1 MLKIGIFG
9 ALALPL
15 LFAFA
20 GRRAEAAPREEIAV
34 FAGGCFWCM
43 ESPFE
48 KVDGVSAVISGY
60 TGGTKENPTYQ
71 EVSAGTTGHAE
82 AVQIHFDPAK
92 VGYDRLLEIFW
103 RQVDPTD
110 AGGQFV
116 DRGNQYR
123 AAIFYL
129 TTEQKRLA
137 EESKVKLAATQRFVK
152 PLSTEIVPAGKFWSA
167 EDYHQDYYK
176 KNPVRYKYYR
186 WGSGRDEFLD
196 KAWGK
201 ERGAAD
207 VDPAPRA
214 AAWHSF
220 VKPSQEELKKRLTP
234 LQFEVTQKEGT
245 EPAFKNEYHENH
257 REGIYVD
264 VVSGEPL
271 FSSRDKYES
280 GTGWPSFSQPLE
292 PGLIVEKTDRHL
304 FSERTEVRSRYG
316 DSHLGHVFPD
326 GPASTGLRYCM
337 NSAALRF
344 VPKEKMASEGYEDYL
359 LLFEK

>member
-1 MLKIGIFG
+1 MKIGIAG
-9 ALALPL
+9 ILALPL
-15 LFAFA
+15 LFALTA
-20 GRRAEAAPREEIAV
+20 RRAEAVVQEQTAV

-48 KVDGVSAVISGY
+48 KINGVSAVVSGY
-60 TGGTKENPTYQ
+60 TGGTKENPTYK
-71 EVSAGTTGHAE
+71 EVSAGTTGHIE
-82 AVQIHFDPAK
+82 AVRVHFDPAK
-92 VGYDRLLEIFW
+92 VSYARLLDVFW

-116 DRGNQYR
+116 DRGSQYR
-123 AAIFYL
+123 AAIFYA
-129 TTEQKRLA
+129 TDEQKLLA
-137 EESKVKLAATQRFVK
+137 EKSKKKLADTKRFGK
-152 PLSTEIVPAGKFWSA
+152 PLVTEILPAGKFWPA

-201 ERGAAD
+201 ERDAAD
-207 VDPAPRA
+207 VEPAPPA
-214 AAWHSF
+214 AAWHGF
-220 VKPSQEELKKRLTP
+220 VKPAKEELKKRLTP
-234 LQFEVTQKEGT
+234 LQYEVTQQEGT
-245 EPAFKNEYHENH
+245 EPAFKNEYHDNH

-271 FSSRDKYES
+271 FSSRDKYDS
-280 GTGWPSFSQPLE
+280 GTGWPSFSRPIE
-292 PGLIVEKTDRHL
+292 PGLVVEKVDRRL
-304 FSERTEVRSRYG
+304 FSERTEVRSRHA

-326 GPASTGLRYCM
+326 GPAPTGRRYCM
-337 NSAALRF
+337 NSAAMRF
-344 VPKEKMASEGYEDYL
+344 IPKEEMERAGYGDHL